1 MSDTEEFE
9 NMSEI
14 NGKPVDAI
22 GHMIFQIDMDH
33 FKSPFHVEKVF
44 GLIDKKTNAV
54 FKFKLVVNE
63 DGPREIKFKLVY
75 LSEEHINCQVKIP
88 SGQSEMLQNM
98 TVGDELKIFNDRL
111 GLISGNKIEFV
122 QFAIS
127 LCVTL
132 KPSLYGN
139 VFARKFNDAL
149 TSDFI
154 VKCQDKQF
162 YVHQMI
168 LREGSK
174 YFEAILRTDCIEM
187 GKKML
192 RIEDFEPDVVEIF
205 LQYLY
210 NGAIPRISFIR
221 TVESENFSLMKLA
234 DKYNANELFDALD
247 SHLSQEFMFILGWPG
262 RIQFWIEHFLEGLED
277 IQAPKFTT
285 MFYKWRSTEK
295 GICSLDDKQWS
306 GIIRKN
312 PTFTMLGGI
321 AVGRNDYQSW
331 AEQHISWYLGPDFGK
346 KYKGRNDFVVLGG
359 PVGEM
364 KGAVKCS
371 AI

>member
-1 MSDTEEFE
+1 MANTEELE

-22 GHMIFQIDMDH
+22 AHMTFQVNMDH
-33 FKSPFHVEKVF
+33 FKSPFNIEKVF

-54 FKFKLVVNE
+54 FKFKLVVSE
-63 DGPREIKFKLVY
+63 DGPRDIKFKLMYV
-75 LSEEHINCQVKIP
+75 SEEHIDCQVKIESGP
-88 SGQSEMLQNM
+88 SEILQNM
-98 TVGDELKIFNDRL
+98 TIGDELKTFNYKLGRL
-111 GLISGNKIEFV
+111 SYTKIEFV
-122 QFAIS
+122 RFIIS
-127 LCVTL
+127 LCVTM
-132 KPSLYGN
+132 KPSLNVN

-187 GKKML
+187 GEKML
-192 RIEDFEPDVVEIF
+192 RIEDFEPDVVESF

-210 NGAIPRISFIR
+210 NGAIPRISFVR
-221 TVESENFSLMKLA
+221 SPESKNFSLMKLA
-234 DKYNANELFDALD
+234 DKYNANELFEALD
-247 SHLSQEFMFILGWPG
+247 SHLSQECMFLLGWPDKS
-262 RIQFWIEHFLEGLED
+262 QFWIEHFLTGLED

-285 MFYKWRSTEK
+285 MLYKWRSTEK
-295 GICSLDDKQWS
+295 GFGSLDDEQWS
-306 GIIRKN
+306 SIIRKN
-312 PTFTMLGGI
+312 PNFTMLGGI
-321 AVGRNDYQSW
+321 TVGRNDYQSW
-331 AEQHISWYLGPDFGK
+331 AQQHMSWYFGPEIDTN
-346 KYKGRNDFVVLGG
+346 YKRGNDFVILGG
-359 PVGEM
+359 SVGEM

-371 AI
+371 PI

>member
-1 MSDTEEFE
+1 
-9 NMSEI
+9 MSEI

-22 GHMIFQIDMDH
+22 GHMVFQIDMDH

-75 LSEEHINCQVKIP
+75 VSEEHIDCQVKIASGP
-88 SGQSEMLQNM
+88 SEILQNM
-98 TVGDELKIFNDRL
+98 TVGDELKTFNYRL
-111 GLISGNKIEFV
+111 GLMNWKNIEFV
-122 QFAIS
+122 SFIIS

-139 VFARKFNDAL
+139 VFARKFNDAS

-162 YVHQMI
+162 HVHQLI

-174 YFEAILRTDCIEM
+174 YFEAILHNDCKE
-187 GKKML
+187 KRENML
-192 RIEDFEPDVVEIF
+192 RIEDFGPNVVEIF

-210 NGAIPRISFIR
+210 NGAIPRISFVR
-221 TVESENFSLMKLA
+221 STESFSLMKIA
-234 DKYNANELFDALD
+234 DKYNVNELFDALD
-247 SHLSQEFMFILGWPG
+247 SHLSQECMCMLG
-262 RIQFWIEHFLEGLED
+262 RSDKRQLWIEHYLRDLED
-277 IQAPKFTT
+277 VQAPKFTT
-285 MFYKWRSTEK
+285 MLYKWRSTEK
-295 GICSLDDKQWS
+295 GIGSLDDKQWS
-306 GIIRKN
+306 SIIRKN
-312 PTFTMLGGI
+312 PNFTMLGGI
-321 AVGRNDYQSW
+321 TVGRNDNQSW
-331 AEQHISWYLGPDFGK
+331 AQQHMSWYFGSDIVRI
-346 KYKGRNDFVVLGG
+346 YKCNGRNDFAVLGG

-364 KGAVKCS
+364 KGAVTCS
-371 AI
+371 PI

>member
-1 MSDTEEFE
+1 MANAEELE
-9 NMSEI
+9 NMLEI

-22 GHMIFQIDMDH
+22 GHMIFQINMDH

-154 VKCQDKQF
+154 VKCQHKQF

-174 YFEAILRTDCIEM
+174 YFEAILRTDCIET
-187 GKKML
+187 GEKML

-210 NGAIPRISFIR
+210 NGTIPRISFLR
-221 TVESENFSLMKLA
+221 PSERFGLMKIS

-247 SHLSQEFMFILGWPG
+247 SYYSQECMFLLG
-262 RIQFWIEHFLEGLED
+262 FLNNSLVWIEHYLRGLED

-285 MFYKWRSTEK
+285 MLYKWRSTEK
-295 GICSLDDKQWS
+295 GASDLDDKQWS
-306 GIIRKN
+306 SLIRKYPN
-312 PTFTMLGGI
+312 FTMLGGI
-321 AVGRNDYQSW
+321 TVGRNDYQSW
-331 AEQHISWYLGPDFGK
+331 AQQHFSWYFGSDIEK
-346 KYKGRNDFVVLGG
+346 LRNGRNDFVILGG
-359 PVGEM
+359 PIGES

-371 AI
+371 PI